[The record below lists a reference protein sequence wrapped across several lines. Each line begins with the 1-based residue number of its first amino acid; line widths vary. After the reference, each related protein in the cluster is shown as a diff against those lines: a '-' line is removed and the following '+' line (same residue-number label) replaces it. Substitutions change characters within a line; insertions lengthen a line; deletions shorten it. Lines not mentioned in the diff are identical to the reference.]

1 MQNLKTKPA
10 ITTERVSRDRL
21 ARFSPIR
28 SLTPETLSRQLDEF
42 QAGNFR
48 RIGPTWEAIERRDDV
63 IRGVASKRK
72 KAVARLNWEVL
83 TVDDSPEAQ
92 EQRKALEF
100 FYGQLTATSA
110 VDQNQ
115 RGGFA
120 LLVEQMMDAVGKK
133 YSMHE
138 IVWEPVQNNRL
149 TATFRFAP
157 LWFFENRVGWLK
169 FLASGNVMEGEDLQE
184 GAWLVTV
191 GEGLMEACSVAY
203 MYKNLPLRD
212 WLIYSERNGMPGV
225 KGVTDALPGTPEWNQ
240 AKEAVEEFGSEFHA
254 LMNRG
259 TEIEAID
266 LRGRGDL
273 PYPQLVERMDKAIIA
288 LWRGADLSTLSA
300 SSGGVGASVQKS
312 ETALLEHH
320 DALMVSETLNA
331 QVDRVILR
339 HLFGAEHGKAFV
351 KIKTTSPQDIM
362 QDLKI
367 FRELWEMGAP
377 VPLDHLFDRFGIPIP
392 IEGEKILQKSEGI
405 QE

>member
-1 MQNLKTKPA
+1 MEALKTKNT
-10 ITTERVSRDRL
+10 ITTERISTDRL

-28 SLTPETLSRQLDEF
+28 ALTPETLSRQLDEF

-48 RIGPTWEAIERRDDV
+48 RVGPTWEAIERRDDV

-83 TVDDSPEAQ
+83 TVDDSPEAE
-92 EQRKALEF
+92 EQREALEF
-100 FYGQLTATSA
+100 FYNQMTATSA
-110 VDQNQ
+110 IDQNQ
-115 RGGFA
+115 QGGFS
-120 LLVEQMMDAVGKK
+120 LLIEQMMDAVGKR
-133 YSMHE
+133 YALHE
-138 IVWEPVQNNRL
+138 IVWEPGSNRRL

-157 LWFFENRVGWLK
+157 LWFFENRMGRLR
-169 FLASGNVMEGEDLQE
+169 FLPSSNSTEGIDLQE
-184 GAWLVTV
+184 GSWLVTV

-240 AKEAVEEFGSEFHA
+240 AKAAVEDFGSEFNA

-266 LRGRGDL
+266 LRGSGEL
-273 PYPQLVERMDKAIIA
+273 PYPKLVERMDKALIA
-288 LWRGADLSTLSA
+288 LWRGADLSTLSG

-320 DALMVSETLNA
+320 DALMISETLNKN
-331 QVDRVILR
+331 VDRFVLR
-339 HLFGAEHGKAFV
+339 HLFGVEHGKAFV
-351 KIKTTSPQDIM
+351 KVKTTSPQDIM

-367 FRELWEMGAP
+367 YKELWEMGAP
-377 VPLDHLFDRFGIPIP
+377 VPLNHLFDRFGIPIP
-392 IEGEKILQKSEGI
+392 TKGENILQKGED
-405 QE
+405 EE